1 MLLKKTHSIA
11 RAGKK
16 GIRSIP
22 NTRQNSC
29 QTYHNNI
36 KINLWYLC
44 TCNSNIFNLEQSH
57 LAHNFDISTA
67 FSSGLGGFV
76 LCHQLDVGRLRFDMS
91 SWKHKFHGRVC
102 TVNTIW
108 LTQPWAL
115 QLSIG
120 QGDVVSQVFNLRKEV
135 TMGQHW
141 KSHDLALWVNRS
153 EISRK
158 NIARQLPQI
167 KT

>member
-57 LAHNFDISTA
+57 LHNFDISTA
-67 FSSGLGGFV
+67 FSSDLGGFV

-102 TVNTIW
+102 T
-108 LTQPWAL
+108 LFA
-115 QLSIG
+115 LSIPYG
-120 QGDVVSQVFNLRKEV
+120 WHSCELCNCPSDKVMSYLKFSTSEKN
-135 TMGQHW
+135 W
-141 KSHDLALWVNRS
+141 LWVSTGNHMISHLESTGQRS
-153 EISRK
+153 A
-158 NIARQLPQI
+158 AR
-167 KT
+167 T